1 MELKGELNIT
11 HMENDDVISVKHE
24 SRLTV
29 NTKTNLLISLDGDG
43 SVYIRTDGD
52 VVSIIQ
58 NNGQCYVEGKVKVI
72 DLFQGILH
80 IYPDS
85 EICRINKHINQKQ
98 KQIIFEGDVD
108 IEKYT
113 IVQIDHEHPET
124 IYTEAKET
132 IHG

>member
-1 MELKGELNIT
+1 MELKGKLNIT

-24 SRLTV
+24 SCLTV

-43 SVYIRTDGD
+43 SVNIREEGD

-80 IYPDS
+80 IYPGS
-85 EICRINKHINQKQ
+85 EIGRINKHVNQKE

-108 IEKYT
+108 TTKYT
-113 IVQIDHEHPET
+113 IVQIDHEHS
-124 IYTEAKET
+124 EAKET
-132 IHG
+132 NNG

>member
-1 MELKGELNIT
+1 MELKGDLNIT

-24 SRLTV
+24 SRLTI

-43 SVYIRTDGD
+43 SIYIRDEGD

-85 EICRINKHINQKQ
+85 EIGRINKHVNQKE

-108 IEKYT
+108 IEKYI
-113 IVQIDHEHPET
+113 IVQIDHEHPEG
-124 IYTEAKET
+124 KET
-132 IHG
+132 SNG

>member
-1 MELKGELNIT
+1 MELKGLLNIT

-24 SRLTV
+24 SCLTV

-43 SVYIRTDGD
+43 SVNIREDGD

-58 NNGQCYVEGKVKVI
+58 NNGQCHVEGKVKVI

-80 IYPDS
+80 IYPGS
-85 EICRINKHINQKQ
+85 EICRINKHINQKK

-108 IEKYT
+108 TKKYT

-124 IYTEAKET
+124 IYTEAKENN
-132 IHG
+132 HG